1 MTERHTTVFCS
12 PSLGNAAALQKAKYN
27 VDKHF
32 AVVGILGKYTT
43 EVTFSYFACIATSL
57 DRLEVSRRIT

>member
-1 MTERHTTVFCS
+1 MTERPNVFCS

-32 AVVGILGKYTT
+32 AVVGILGKYSTYTT
-43 EVTFSYFACIATSL
+43 KEKSL
-57 DRLEVSRRIT
+57 FLMLPA

>member
-1 MTERHTTVFCS
+1 MRNMTQPVFGS
-12 PSLGNAAALQKAKYN
+12 SSLGNAVALQKAKYN

-43 EVTFSYFACIATSL
+43 EVNFLILPA
-57 DRLEVSRRIT
+57 